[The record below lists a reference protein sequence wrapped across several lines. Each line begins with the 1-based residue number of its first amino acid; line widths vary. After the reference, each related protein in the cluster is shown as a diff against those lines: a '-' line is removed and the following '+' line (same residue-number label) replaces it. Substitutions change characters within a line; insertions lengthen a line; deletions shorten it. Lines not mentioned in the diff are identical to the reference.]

1 MTAYPDDPRSFS
13 PDDPDVSGDDPIA
26 SHPKRDIIDADYR
39 PEPDESTDDAE
50 ATPAHFGDTIS
61 ELAGKVKQGWGDM
74 TEDEVMEAEGRRE
87 VAEEEARLEQRSHE

>member
-26 SHPKRDIIDADYR
+26 SQPKRDI
-39 PEPDESTDDAE
+39 
-50 ATPAHFGDTIS
+50 TIS